1 MMARQILGPAMA
13 KRLVQPM
20 DDASQALMN
29 KAKNEVLQMFAGN
42 QPNFVDDKDPT
53 AASLLQFTKQI
64 VTSNPTY
71 LRALN
76 DDAMV
81 AVAGQGAPQLIQ
93 QIGHRHPDD
102 VFSGLLVQWLK
113 NLQFVGVTQVNN
125 KQIGRL
131 GVDPNQSNQG

>member
-1 MMARQILGPAMA
+1 
-13 KRLVQPM
+13 
-20 DDASQALMN
+20 
-29 KAKNEVLQMFAGN
+29 
-42 QPNFVDDKDPT
+42 VDDKDPT